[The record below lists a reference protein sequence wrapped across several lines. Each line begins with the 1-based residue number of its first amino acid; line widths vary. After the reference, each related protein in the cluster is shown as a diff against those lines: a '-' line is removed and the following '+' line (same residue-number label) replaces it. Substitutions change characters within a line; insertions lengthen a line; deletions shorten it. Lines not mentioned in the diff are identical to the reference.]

1 MAAVYAQPMVP
12 YGHGPSAHHASS
24 SSHHHAPRR
33 DRGYRVCDQCGR
45 PETPTASR
53 FRLCGGCMT
62 TQYCSQDCQKNHWP
76 AHKPICQH
84 TQGALKSQASAAPSP
99 SENVAKN
106 LRKFTSAHEAL
117 LTWAGFQALQLKR
130 MPSNV
135 RHKALLIQLSSRPH
149 AESHRRLKMSSARLV
164 SRDYVNDPLVQA
176 DIQRRDERCRREGG
190 IGAAVVILEAEGVSQ
205 VMPVEVDSPADIAW
219 DTRDDWQ
226 GVLYHFIDIG
236 RTDFA
241 QVLAAGMLGRGH

>member
-1 MAAVYAQPMVP
+1 
-12 YGHGPSAHHASS
+12 
-24 SSHHHAPRR
+24 
-33 DRGYRVCDQCGR
+33 
-45 PETPTASR
+45 
-53 FRLCGGCMT
+53 MT
-62 TQYCSQDCQKNHWP
+62 TQYCVRDTPFILPDIYLPSSQSQDCQKNHWP

-149 AESHRRLKMSSARLV
+149 AESHRRC
-164 SRDYVNDPLVQA
+164 VNLPL
-176 DIQRRDERCRREGG
+176 R
-190 IGAAVVILEAEGVSQ
+190 ST
-205 VMPVEVDSPADIAW
+205 S
-219 DTRDDWQ
+219 
-226 GVLYHFIDIG
+226 
-236 RTDFA
+236 
-241 QVLAAGMLGRGH
+241 